1 MISFYKILPGGKD
14 SDALNSSLAPN
25 ISSVQFV
32 TAAEELGDTDDDGGN
47 GLVKNG
53 DESTLHNI
61 STLRYGK
68 IRDNIAWVLFERP

>member
-14 SDALNSSLAPN
+14 SVAVNSSLAPN
-25 ISSVQFV
+25 ISSVPYKFV
-32 TAAEELGDTDDDGGN
+32 TAAEEFDDSDNDGGN

-61 STLRYGK
+61 STLRYGI
-68 IRDNIAWVLFERP
+68 IRFNIVWVLFE